1 MESKKEKRV
10 VRIEIGDNV
19 KKVTITGED
28 KDQKVVMKQEL
39 SEDELDAVT
48 GGTRGSR
55 GPVCKKKRLN

>member
-48 GGTRGSR
+48 GGTRGPR
-55 GPVCKKKRLN
+55 GPVCKKNA